1 MTDDSNP
8 LLQDWQTPY
17 QLPPFEQIRC
27 EHFAPAFAALFEQ
40 HLAEINALAENP
52 AAPTFDNTVAS
63 FDAAGAKLDRVR
75 LTFEN
80 LCASESPPAL
90 QAVEREMAP
99 LLAAHDSK
107 VAMHAGV
114 FARLD
119 TVHQQ
124 AAALDLSEEQHRL
137 LQRLHTDFVRAGG
150 TLEGVARE
158 RFAAI
163 AARLADLQ
171 TQFAQNILADESTY
185 QLPLT
190 TEADLAGL
198 PDSLRQAA
206 RSAAKERGADG
217 YVITLSRSLV
227 QPFLTRST
235 RRDLRETARRAWATR
250 GETQARDNR
259 PVA

>member
-1 MTDDSNP
+1 MTDRSNP

-107 VAMHAGV
+107 AAMHARL
-114 FARLD
+114 FARLH
-119 TVHQQ
+119 TVHPQ
-124 AAALDLSEEQHRL
+124 AAGLDLGEVHPRP
-137 LQRLHTDFVRAGG
+137 LQRPHTEF
-150 TLEGVARE
+150 
-158 RFAAI
+158 I
-163 AARLADLQ
+163 
-171 TQFAQNILADESTY
+171 
-185 QLPLT
+185 
-190 TEADLAGL
+190 
-198 PDSLRQAA
+198 
-206 RSAAKERGADG
+206 
-217 YVITLSRSLV
+217 
-227 QPFLTRST
+227 
-235 RRDLRETARRAWATR
+235 
-250 GETQARDNR
+250 
-259 PVA
+259 